1 MQGTLQ
7 ASFIKFGLVVSKLSF
22 EVIADDGRP
31 LILKA
36 HEHCMF
42 TRYAAM
48 VLQINILFKVTRV
61 YRLNVT
67 SPLYSML
74 NFSIIFQDFWI
85 KTGLILLDLQNQKNN
100 TAVSDFSLYFPA
112 LKVHE
117 CTK

>member
-22 EVIADDGRP
+22 EVIVEDGRP
-31 LILKA
+31 LMLKA

-42 TRYAAM
+42 TRYAAI

-67 SPLYSML
+67 SPLYSVL
-74 NFSIIFQDFWI
+74 NFSIIFQKISGSKHVSFYLI
-85 KTGLILLDLQNQKNN
+85 FKTKNITQQFLIFLFIFQ
-100 TAVSDFSLYFPA
+100 
-112 LKVHE
+112 H
-117 CTK
+117 